1 MLTDTTTSFYNATSK
16 LTFRIFVFA
25 IWYIIQFIIGCAIL
39 WYTYYH
45 VIGFFIDR
53 VINPLEGQK
62 DNYIVAILIIVL
74 SILIV
79 SLPTVL
85 AFYLMQPVF
94 RIKRNRQEGDGIEVS
109 RSECPNLFAMI
120 DNLTKEIGTSFPKH
134 VYINEQVNASVFYDV
149 AFWNI
154 FIPVKKNLIVGVPL
168 LYSLTEDELRAIL
181 AHEFG
186 HFSQRSMKFGSMVR
200 ASCEI
205 MSYMVETPS
214 YLAKTIHTWFEAS
227 KAFGLYG
234 LVLFVI
240 LLVLVYII
248 DYSQK
253 LNQWMYRWVCK
264 ADAGLSREM
273 EFDADRISCSIVGTN
288 IFVSAIC
295 KVDATSDNYKAYL
308 RIANSLIDNGYV
320 FDNLFNHYDE
330 VLEKLPS
337 NCRTIIST
345 SEMLSEQIKNNDIPY
360 GIIVESLYD
369 SHPSLTQRI
378 NAVKNS
384 NILSE
389 SQQSPRPALSLIHA
403 SLIQRLSDEV
413 QPKTDSENHILQVI
427 DQDSFNQ
434 WIDKEISQNYYD
446 NKHIALFSASWFTFN
461 IDDESLPVIEK
472 SPINEEQRNFL
483 YDYIA
488 TESDFRSFKNIDGD
502 TFENYNVIYK
512 GEQLTYKNYGLQLK
526 KLETKYHD
534 LSKKMIEEEKMVYSF
549 MFNHPDSDKEI
560 IKAQWSRLFYC
571 IYVNR
576 YVLDK
581 LEDSRIAIHYT
592 LSNMGQPSEERE
604 GLIQLELQT
613 YLQTLQASIK
623 EMNIEAIGM
632 VANENFINLLKWIV
646 NEADRHYELNNGEYL
661 KQMVI
666 DVPDYLREVHNRLQ
680 YGEELQLYRMLK
692 AID

>member
-253 LNQWMYRWVCK
+253 LNRWMYRWVCK

-369 SHPSLTQRI
+369 SHPS
-378 NAVKNS
+378 
-384 NILSE
+384 
-389 SQQSPRPALSLIHA
+389 
-403 SLIQRLSDEV
+403 
-413 QPKTDSENHILQVI
+413 
-427 DQDSFNQ
+427 
-434 WIDKEISQNYYD
+434 
-446 NKHIALFSASWFTFN
+446 
-461 IDDESLPVIEK
+461 
-472 SPINEEQRNFL
+472 
-483 YDYIA
+483 
-488 TESDFRSFKNIDGD
+488 
-502 TFENYNVIYK
+502 
-512 GEQLTYKNYGLQLK
+512 
-526 KLETKYHD
+526 
-534 LSKKMIEEEKMVYSF
+534 
-549 MFNHPDSDKEI
+549 
-560 IKAQWSRLFYC
+560 
-571 IYVNR
+571 
-576 YVLDK
+576 
-581 LEDSRIAIHYT
+581 
-592 LSNMGQPSEERE
+592 
-604 GLIQLELQT
+604 
-613 YLQTLQASIK
+613 
-623 EMNIEAIGM
+623 
-632 VANENFINLLKWIV
+632 
-646 NEADRHYELNNGEYL
+646 
-661 KQMVI
+661 
-666 DVPDYLREVHNRLQ
+666 
-680 YGEELQLYRMLK
+680 
-692 AID
+692 